1 MVEQNWRQVTTV
13 PLAPARPSDGHK
25 GTFGSVLVVGGSRG
39 MAGAVALAGQA
50 ALHSGAGLV
59 TVAAPSCVADI
70 VAQFH
75 PAYMTA
81 ALPCDGAYLSLEAES
96 PVDELVQG
104 KQAIALGPGLG
115 KSGEAAGLVQQLYA
129 KLQLPLVLD
138 ADGLNAFVGCEEKL
152 KNAGGPRILTPH
164 PGEFARLL
172 GRSVAEVEQKRE
184 ALAVSFA
191 ECYGVVCIL
200 KGEATIVTDGR
211 RLYRN
216 TTGSTALSTGGSG
229 DVLTGL
235 IAGLTAQGM
244 ECSEAAQLGV
254 WLHGKAGELAGAKYS
269 EQYTSAVEVLS
280 SLSNAW
286 LLLRE

>member
-1 MVEQNWRQVTTV
+1 MAEQNWEQVRTV
-13 PLAPARPSDGHK
+13 PPAPARPSDGHK
-25 GTFGSVLVVGGSRG
+25 GTFGSVLVVGGSGG

-50 ALHSGAGLV
+50 ALHSGTGLV
-59 TVAAPSCVADI
+59 TVAAPSCVADT

-81 ALPCDGAYLSLEAES
+81 AMPCDGTCLLLEAEAS
-96 PVDELVQG
+96 VRELVQG

-115 KSGEAAGLVQQLYA
+115 QGGELAELVQQLFA
-129 KLQLPLVLD
+129 KLELPLVLD

-152 KNAGGPRILTPH
+152 KNAPGPRILTPH
-164 PGEFARLL
+164 PGEFARLI
-172 GRSVAEVEQKRE
+172 GRGVAEVQQNRE

-191 ECYGVVCIL
+191 ECQGVVCIL
-200 KGEATIVTDGR
+200 KGEGTIVTDGR

-216 TTGSTALSTGGSG
+216 MTGSTALSTGGSG

-235 IAGLTAQGM
+235 IAGLLAQGV
-244 ECSEAAQLGV
+244 ECFEAAQLGV

-269 EQYTSAVEVLS
+269 EQYTSAVEILG
-280 SLSNAW
+280 SLSDAW
-286 LLLRE
+286 LLLRD